1 MNELFN
7 LKIYVPALL
16 AASAVVLFYYR
27 MATLQWTE
35 NERRAL
41 LQEQMALSV
50 ILSVLNGADGRH
62 LISDPQARRNLFFRY
77 SKSMKEDVLE
87 LVRLYDLS
95 LLTVAYVLIFF
106 AFYFALRTKA
116 LLACGARDLAFL
128 AGLELAIFRGLK
140 N

>member
-1 MNELFN
+1 MNELFS

-16 AASAVVLFYYR
+16 AASGIVLFYYR
-27 MATLQWTE
+27 MATLRWTE

-41 LQEQMALSV
+41 LKEQMALSV

-62 LISDPQARRNLFFRY
+62 LISDPQSRRNLFFRY

-87 LVRLYDLS
+87 LVRLHDLS
-95 LLTVAYVLIFF
+95 LPSVAYVLVFF
-106 AFYFALRTKA
+106 GFYFVLRAKA
-116 LLACGARDLAFL
+116 LLACGAKDLAFL
-128 AGLELAIFRGLK
+128 AGLELAIFRGVK